1 MAVKPAGGL
10 YIGAAG
16 DGVLRRGGC
25 CQRGSPPRLDLSF
38 GPIFNWVGPD
48 EPHLH
53 SNTLRFPRTTQSSR
67 EDRDAAPTSYRVVA
81 SSGTTTP
88 SRGSALYLY
97 EAEIDECCLEQ
108 ER

>member
-1 MAVKPAGGL
+1 MRLEAGYRGE
-10 YIGAAG
+10 GAAAS
-16 DGVLRRGGC
+16 VAASRGWIA
-25 CQRGSPPRLDLSF
+25 RPARSLTMLD
-38 GPIFNWVGPD
+38 VA
-48 EPHLH
+48 EPYLH
-53 SNTLRFPRTTQSSR
+53 SDTLRFPRTTQSSR
-67 EDRDAAPTSYRVVA
+67 EDRDAAPTSYRVAA